1 MKQVMIEALS
11 TRIEE
16 LSKALEKLQQRD
28 DIQIA
33 HMRSAFSDGS
43 RSAVTADA
51 PVSDNIDDNIP
62 FLYSVYHIII

>member
-28 DIQIA
+28 EIQTA

-43 RSAVTADA
+43 RSAVTADS
-51 PVSDNIDDNIP
+51 PVSDNIP
-62 FLYSVYHIII
+62 FL